1 LASLAAKFISVEE
14 LNQTNQ
20 SKSRV
25 KKWMQRFMEKRLSP
39 VKTREN
45 LLSFIEL
52 AEHKNLI
59 GTESRIML
67 EGVMKISQMHV
78 ADIMIPAPKM
88 DVIDIDMDMDEMLA
102 MIIDIGHSRYP
113 VYENERENIIG
124 VLMTKDVLKWQ
135 RAPEINLKV
144 LLRTAIFV
152 PESKNLT
159 DLLREFKKN
168 RNHMAMVVDE
178 FGRIS
183 GLVTFEDLLEEIVGE
198 IQDEFDTDTGEGE
211 IYSLV
216 DKSFRVAG
224 HTDVSKINQE
234 FGVNLTVNDEEQ
246 FETISGLIAHAMG
259 HVPRKGEHYDTQGL
273 RFEVMHSK
281 SGVVKWYRVKR
292 LGL

>member
-1 LASLAAKFISVEE
+1 MISIAEF
-14 LNQTNQ
+14 
-20 SKSRV
+20 
-25 KKWMQRFMEKRLSP
+25 KK
-39 VKTREN
+39 
-45 LLSFIEL
+45 
-52 AEHKNLI
+52 LI

-78 ADIMIPAPKM
+78 SEIMIPAPKM
-88 DVIDIDMDMDEMLA
+88 DLLDIGMNIEEMMD

-113 VYENERENIIG
+113 VYENDKENIIG
-124 VLMTKDVLKWQ
+124 VLMTKDLLKWH
-135 RAPEINLKV
+135 RASEINLKV

-152 PESKNLT
+152 PETKNLT
-159 DLLREFKKN
+159 DLLRDFKKN

-198 IQDEFDTDTGEGE
+198 IEDEFDTETDDGA

-224 HTDVSKINQE
+224 HTEVEKINE
-234 FGVNLTVNDEEQ
+234 FFNVQLNTDDQEEQ
-246 FETISGLIAHAMG
+246 FETIGGLIAHLIG
-259 HVPRKGEHYDTQGL
+259 RVPGKGEHYDIQGL

-292 LGL
+292 IGN

>member
-1 LASLAAKFISVEE
+1 MSK
-14 LNQTNQ
+14 TNQ
-20 SKSRV
+20 AKNRA
-25 KKWMQRFMEKRLSP
+25 KNWLIRFLEKRLSP

-45 LLSFIEL
+45 LNSLIEV
-52 AEHKNLI
+52 AERKNLI

-78 ADIMIPAPKM
+78 AEIMIPAPKM
-88 DVIDIDMDMDEMLA
+88 DLIDIDMDMEDMLA

-113 VYENERENIIG
+113 VYEKNKENIIG

-224 HTDVSKINQE
+224 HTDVAKINLA
-234 FGVNLTVNDEEQ
+234 FGVELKTSDEEQ
-246 FETISGLIAHAMG
+246 FETIGGLIAHDMG
-259 HVPRKGEHYDTQGL
+259 HVPQKGEHYDAQGL

-292 LGL
+292 ISN

>member
-1 LASLAAKFISVEE
+1 MDKLNKAIKNRRSLSQRLKHSVEK
-14 LNQTNQ
+14 LLPT
-20 SKSRV
+20 
-25 KKWMQRFMEKRLSP
+25 
-39 VKTREN
+39 VKTREH
-45 LLSFIEL
+45 LLDLIGV
-52 AEHKNLI
+52 AEQKNLI

-67 EGVMKISQMHV
+67 EGVLKISGMHV
-78 ADIMIPAPKM
+78 AEIMIPAPKM
-88 DVIDIDMDMDEMLA
+88 DMLDISMNIDEM
-102 MIIDIGHSRYP
+102 MDKIIDIGHSRYP
-113 VYENERENIIG
+113 VYEVEKENIIG

-152 PESKNLT
+152 PETKNLT
-159 DLLREFKKN
+159 DLLRDFKKN

-198 IQDEFDTDTGEGE
+198 IEDEFDTDTDDGE

-224 HTDVSKINQE
+224 HTDVSKINESFNVQL
-234 FGVNLTVNDEEQ
+234 NSDEQQEQ
-246 FETISGLIAHAMG
+246 FETIGGLIAHLIG
-259 HVPRKGEHYDTQGL
+259 HVPGKGEHYDIQGL

-292 LGL
+292 IGN

>member
-1 LASLAAKFISVEE
+1 MDKLNKAIKNRRSLSQRLRNSVEK
-14 LNQTNQ
+14 LLPT
-20 SKSRV
+20 
-25 KKWMQRFMEKRLSP
+25 
-39 VKTREN
+39 VKTREH
-45 LLSFIEL
+45 LLDLIGV
-52 AEHKNLI
+52 AEQKNLI

-67 EGVMKISQMHV
+67 EGVLKISGMHV
-78 ADIMIPAPKM
+78 AEIMIPAPKM
-88 DVIDIDMDMDEMLA
+88 DMLDIGMNIDEM
-102 MIIDIGHSRYP
+102 MGKIIDIGHSRYP
-113 VYENERENIIG
+113 VYEDDKENIIG

-152 PESKNLT
+152 PETKNLT
-159 DLLREFKKN
+159 DLLRDFKKN

-198 IQDEFDTDTGEGE
+198 IEDEFDTDTDDGE

-224 HTDVSKINQE
+224 HTDVSKINESFNVQL
-234 FGVNLTVNDEEQ
+234 NNDEQQEQ
-246 FETISGLIAHAMG
+246 FESIGGLIAHLMG
-259 HVPRKGEHYDTQGL
+259 HVPGKGEHYDIQGL

-292 LGL
+292 IGN

>member
-1 LASLAAKFISVEE
+1 MDKLNKAIKNRRSLSQRLRHSVEK
-14 LNQTNQ
+14 LLPT
-20 SKSRV
+20 
-25 KKWMQRFMEKRLSP
+25 
-39 VKTREN
+39 VKTREH
-45 LLSFIEL
+45 LLDLIGV
-52 AEHKNLI
+52 AEQKNLI

-67 EGVMKISQMHV
+67 EGVLKISGMHV
-78 ADIMIPAPKM
+78 AEIMIPAPKM
-88 DVIDIDMDMDEMLA
+88 DMLNISMNIDEMMD

-113 VYENERENIIG
+113 VYEEDKENIIG

-135 RAPEINLKV
+135 RAPEINLRV
-144 LLRTAIFV
+144 LLRTAVFV
-152 PESKNLT
+152 PETKNLT
-159 DLLREFKKN
+159 DLLRDFKKN

-198 IQDEFDTDTGEGE
+198 IEDEFDTDTDDGE

-224 HTDVSKINQE
+224 HTDVSKINESFNVQL
-234 FGVNLTVNDEEQ
+234 NSDEQQEQ
-246 FETISGLIAHAMG
+246 FETIGGLIAHLMG
-259 HVPRKGEHYDTQGL
+259 HVPGKGEHYDIQGL

-292 LGL
+292 IGN

>member
-1 LASLAAKFISVEE
+1 MDKLNKAIKNRRSLSQRLRHSVEK
-14 LNQTNQ
+14 LLPT
-20 SKSRV
+20 
-25 KKWMQRFMEKRLSP
+25 
-39 VKTREN
+39 VKTREH
-45 LLSFIEL
+45 LLDLIGV
-52 AEHKNLI
+52 AEQKNLI

-67 EGVMKISQMHV
+67 EGVLKISGMHV
-78 ADIMIPAPKM
+78 AEIMIPAPKM
-88 DVIDIDMDMDEMLA
+88 DMLDISMNIDEM
-102 MIIDIGHSRYP
+102 MDKIIDIGHSRYP
-113 VYENERENIIG
+113 VYEVEKENIIG

-152 PESKNLT
+152 PETKNLT
-159 DLLREFKKN
+159 DLLRDFKKN

-198 IQDEFDTDTGEGE
+198 IEDEFDTDTDDGE

-224 HTDVSKINQE
+224 HTDVSKINESFNVQL
-234 FGVNLTVNDEEQ
+234 NSDEQQEQ
-246 FETISGLIAHAMG
+246 FETIGGLIAHLIG
-259 HVPRKGEHYDTQGL
+259 HVPGKGEHYDIQGL

-292 LGL
+292 IGN

>member
-1 LASLAAKFISVEE
+1 MDKLNKAIKNRRSLSQRLRHSVEK
-14 LNQTNQ
+14 LLPT
-20 SKSRV
+20 
-25 KKWMQRFMEKRLSP
+25 
-39 VKTREN
+39 VKTREH
-45 LLSFIEL
+45 LLDLIGV
-52 AEHKNLI
+52 AEQKNLI

-67 EGVMKISQMHV
+67 EGVLKISGMHV
-78 ADIMIPAPKM
+78 AEIMIPAPKM
-88 DVIDIDMDMDEMLA
+88 DMLDISMNIDEM
-102 MIIDIGHSRYP
+102 MDKIIDIGHSRYP
-113 VYENERENIIG
+113 VYEEDKENIIG

-135 RAPEINLKV
+135 RAPEINLRV

-152 PESKNLT
+152 PETKNLT
-159 DLLREFKKN
+159 DLLRDFKKN

-198 IQDEFDTDTGEGE
+198 IEDEFDTDTDDGE

-224 HTDVSKINQE
+224 HTDVSKINESFNVQL
-234 FGVNLTVNDEEQ
+234 NNDEEQ
-246 FETISGLIAHAMG
+246 EQFESIGGLIAHLMG
-259 HVPRKGEHYDTQGL
+259 HVPGKGEHYDIQGL

-292 LGL
+292 IGN

>member
-1 LASLAAKFISVEE
+1 VDKLNKAIKNRRSLSQRLRHSVEK
-14 LNQTNQ
+14 LLPT
-20 SKSRV
+20 
-25 KKWMQRFMEKRLSP
+25 
-39 VKTREN
+39 VKTREH
-45 LLSFIEL
+45 LLDMIGV
-52 AEHKNLI
+52 AEQKNLI

-67 EGVMKISQMHV
+67 EGVLKISGMHV
-78 ADIMIPAPKM
+78 AEIMIPAPKM
-88 DVIDIDMDMDEMLA
+88 DMLDISMNIDEM
-102 MIIDIGHSRYP
+102 MDKIIDIGHSRYP
-113 VYENERENIIG
+113 VYEEDKENIIG

-135 RAPEINLKV
+135 RAPEINLRV

-152 PESKNLT
+152 PETKNLT
-159 DLLREFKKN
+159 DLLRDFKKN

-198 IQDEFDTDTGEGE
+198 IEDEFDTDTDDGE

-224 HTDVSKINQE
+224 HTDVSKINESFNVQL
-234 FGVNLTVNDEEQ
+234 NSDEQQEQ
-246 FETISGLIAHAMG
+246 FETIGGLIAHLMG
-259 HVPRKGEHYDTQGL
+259 HVPGKGEHYDIQGL

-292 LGL
+292 IGN

>member
-1 LASLAAKFISVEE
+1 MDD
-14 LNQTNQ
+14 LNQTI
-20 SKSRV
+20 KSNRQL
-25 KKWMQRFMEKRLSP
+25 KNWLIGQIDKRFSP
-39 VKTREN
+39 VKTREK
-45 LLSFIEL
+45 LLSLIGI
-52 AEHKNLI
+52 AEQKNLI
-59 GTESRIML
+59 GTESRIMI
-67 EGVMKISQMHV
+67 EGVLKISQMHV
-78 ADIMIPAPKM
+78 AEIMIPAPKM
-88 DVIDIDMDMDEMLA
+88 DVIDIDMAMSDMLD

-113 VYENERENIIG
+113 VFEKEKQNIIG

-152 PESKNLT
+152 PETKKLT

-198 IQDEFDTDTGEGE
+198 IEDEFDTATGEGE

-224 HTDVSKINQE
+224 HTEVSKINLE
-234 FGVNLTVNDEEQ
+234 FGVQLNTREEEQ
-246 FETISGLIAHAMG
+246 FETIGGLIAHLMG
-259 HVPRKGEHYDTQGL
+259 HVPRKSEHYDTQGL

-281 SGVVKWYRVKR
+281 SGVVKWFRVKR
-292 LGL
+292 INN

>member
-1 LASLAAKFISVEE
+1 MISIAEF
-14 LNQTNQ
+14 
-20 SKSRV
+20 
-25 KKWMQRFMEKRLSP
+25 KK
-39 VKTREN
+39 
-45 LLSFIEL
+45 
-52 AEHKNLI
+52 LI

-78 ADIMIPAPKM
+78 SEIMIPAPKM
-88 DVIDIDMDMDEMLA
+88 DLLDIGMNIEEMMD

-113 VYENERENIIG
+113 VYENDKENIIG
-124 VLMTKDVLKWQ
+124 VLMTKDLLKWH

-152 PESKNLT
+152 PETKNLT
-159 DLLREFKKN
+159 DLLRDFKKN

-198 IQDEFDTDTGEGE
+198 IEDEFDTETDDGA

-224 HTDVSKINQE
+224 HTEVEKINE
-234 FGVNLTVNDEEQ
+234 FFNVQLNTDDQEEQ
-246 FETISGLIAHAMG
+246 FETIGGLIAHLIG
-259 HVPRKGEHYDTQGL
+259 RVPGKGEHYDIQGL

-292 LGL
+292 IGN

>member
-1 LASLAAKFISVEE
+1 MEE
-14 LNQTNQ
+14 LNQTYP

-25 KKWMQRFMEKRLSP
+25 KKWLLRLLEKRLSP

-45 LLSFIEL
+45 LLSLIEI

-78 ADIMIPAPKM
+78 AEIMIPAPKM
-88 DVIDIDMDMDEMLA
+88 DVLDIDMDMDDMLA

-113 VYENERENIIG
+113 VYEKDKENIIG

-135 RAPEINLKV
+135 RAPEIHLKV

-224 HTDVSKINQE
+224 HTDVAKINQE
-234 FGVNLTVNDEEQ
+234 FGVELNTGDEEQ
-246 FETISGLIAHAMG
+246 FETIGGFIAHVMG

-292 LGL
+292 MSN

>member
-1 LASLAAKFISVEE
+1 MVELNKSNKNRRSLSQRLRHSVEK
-14 LNQTNQ
+14 L
-20 SKSRV
+20 
-25 KKWMQRFMEKRLSP
+25 LP
-39 VKTREN
+39 AVKTREH
-45 LLSFIEL
+45 LLDLIGI
-52 AEHKNLI
+52 AEQKNLI

-67 EGVMKISQMHV
+67 EGVLKISVMHV
-78 ADIMIPAPKM
+78 AEIMIPAPKM
-88 DVIDIDMDMDEMLA
+88 DMLDIGMNIDEM
-102 MIIDIGHSRYP
+102 MVKIIDIGHSRYP
-113 VYENERENIIG
+113 VYENDKENIIG

-135 RAPEINLKV
+135 RAPEINLRV

-152 PESKNLT
+152 PETKNLT
-159 DLLREFKKN
+159 DLLRDFKKN

-198 IQDEFDTDTGEGE
+198 IEDEFDTDTDDGE

-224 HTDVSKINQE
+224 HTDVSKINESFNVQL
-234 FGVNLTVNDEEQ
+234 NSDEEQEQ
-246 FETISGLIAHAMG
+246 FETIGGLIAHLMG
-259 HVPRKGEHYDTQGL
+259 HVPGKGEHYDIQGL

-292 LGL
+292 IGN

>member
-1 LASLAAKFISVEE
+1 MDKLNKAIKNRRSLSQRLRHSVEK
-14 LNQTNQ
+14 LLPT
-20 SKSRV
+20 
-25 KKWMQRFMEKRLSP
+25 
-39 VKTREN
+39 VKTREH
-45 LLSFIEL
+45 LLDLIGV
-52 AEHKNLI
+52 AEQKNLI

-67 EGVMKISQMHV
+67 EGVLKISGMHV
-78 ADIMIPAPKM
+78 AEIMIPAPKM
-88 DVIDIDMDMDEMLA
+88 DMLDISMNIDEM
-102 MIIDIGHSRYP
+102 MDKIIDIGHSRYP
-113 VYENERENIIG
+113 VYEEDKENIIG

-135 RAPEINLKV
+135 RAPEINLRV

-152 PESKNLT
+152 PETKNLT
-159 DLLREFKKN
+159 DLLRDFKKN

-198 IQDEFDTDTGEGE
+198 IEDEFDTNTDDGE

-224 HTDVSKINQE
+224 HTDVSKINESFNVQL
-234 FGVNLTVNDEEQ
+234 NSDEQQEQ
-246 FETISGLIAHAMG
+246 FETIGGLIAHLMG
-259 HVPRKGEHYDTQGL
+259 HVPGKGEHYDIQGL

-292 LGL
+292 IGN

>member
-1 LASLAAKFISVEE
+1 MK
-14 LNQTNQ
+14 
-20 SKSRV
+20 SKGRV
-25 KKWMQRFMEKRLSP
+25 KNWLYRHVENRFTP
-39 VKTREN
+39 VKTRDN
-45 LLSFIEL
+45 LHALIEI
-52 AEHKNLI
+52 AEQKNLI
-59 GTESRIML
+59 GTESRIMM

-78 ADIMIPAPKM
+78 AEIMIPSPKM
-88 DVIDIDMDMDEMLA
+88 DVIDIDMHMVDMVK

-113 VYENERENIIG
+113 VYEKEKENIIG

-152 PESKNLT
+152 PETKKLT

-198 IQDEFDTDTGEGE
+198 IEDEFDTDTGEGE
-211 IYSLV
+211 VYSLV

-224 HTDVSKINQE
+224 HTQVTKINEEFDVVLNTCQE
-234 FGVNLTVNDEEQ
+234 DQ
-246 FETISGLIAHAMG
+246 FETIGGLIAHLMG
-259 HVPRKGEHYDTQGL
+259 HVPGKNEHYDIQGL

-281 SGVVKWYRVKR
+281 SGVVKWFRVKR
-292 LGL
+292 LTS

>member
-1 LASLAAKFISVEE
+1 MSK
-14 LNQTNQ
+14 TNQ
-20 SKSRV
+20 AKNRA
-25 KKWMQRFMEKRLSP
+25 KNWLIRFLEKRLSP

-45 LLSFIEL
+45 LLSLIEV
-52 AEHKNLI
+52 AERKNLI

-78 ADIMIPAPKM
+78 AEIMIPAPKM
-88 DVIDIDMDMDEMLA
+88 DLIDIDMDMEDMLA

-113 VYENERENIIG
+113 VYEKNKENIIG

-224 HTDVSKINQE
+224 HTDVAKINLA
-234 FGVNLTVNDEEQ
+234 FGVELKTSDEEQ
-246 FETISGLIAHAMG
+246 FETIGGLIAHDMG
-259 HVPRKGEHYDTQGL
+259 HVPQKGEHYDAQGL

-292 LGL
+292 ISN

>member
-1 LASLAAKFISVEE
+1 MDKLNKAIKNRRSLSQRLRHSVEK
-14 LNQTNQ
+14 LLPT
-20 SKSRV
+20 
-25 KKWMQRFMEKRLSP
+25 
-39 VKTREN
+39 VKTREH
-45 LLSFIEL
+45 LLDLIGA
-52 AEHKNLI
+52 AEQKNLI

-67 EGVMKISQMHV
+67 EGVLKISGMHV
-78 ADIMIPAPKM
+78 AEIMIPAPKM
-88 DVIDIDMDMDEMLA
+88 DMLDISMNIDEM
-102 MIIDIGHSRYP
+102 MDKIIDIGHSRYP
-113 VYENERENIIG
+113 VYEEDKENIIG

-135 RAPEINLKV
+135 RAPEINLRV

-152 PESKNLT
+152 PETKNLT
-159 DLLREFKKN
+159 DLLRDFKKN

-198 IQDEFDTDTGEGE
+198 IEDEFDTDTDDGE

-224 HTDVSKINQE
+224 HTDVSKINESFNVQL
-234 FGVNLTVNDEEQ
+234 NSDEQQEQ
-246 FETISGLIAHAMG
+246 FETIGGLIAHLMG
-259 HVPRKGEHYDTQGL
+259 HVPGKGEHYDIQGL

-292 LGL
+292 IGN